1 MMALFLKEFIQ
12 LNKLT
17 DGNLCP
23 PPTSCVENVT
33 QLCID
38 VFPLIFNSSKAH
50 WQGPHI
56 CGHF

>member
-17 DGNLCP
+17 DGTLCP
-23 PPTSCVENVT
+23 PPTFNVT